1 MKHLQLTTAAAVVL
15 AGCERYGVVCPD
27 QIGCRALA
35 QALHFGGLFFEQKN
49 IPESGQDRYDLYTA
63 PLGNNQ

>member
-1 MKHLQLTTAAAVVL
+1 MKHLQLTTVAAVVL
-15 AGCERYGVVCPD
+15 AGCERYGLVCSD
-27 QIGCRALA
+27 QISCRALA

-49 IPESGQDRYDLYTA
+49 ILESGQDRYGLYTA